1 MSALKNLPNDFES
14 VLLAFK
20 QFSQDTDTKTRCD
33 FLIPQ
38 LLRLFDLS
46 SDIGTNKYIVH
57 LLLYKAWQQS
67 LIATE
72 FAEDELSYNVI
83 RVTNNIDTELYLQLV
98 QGLKLENELIQTL
111 YAIPRQVIM
120 MLVQEMERWD
130 PQFCIRIVY
139 DPALYISNSLDI
151 KYRKEFLVVLARLV
165 IYNATSITEDHQRLK
180 LIRSTA
186 KHIENHLDPVSLES
200 IPDNKLN
207 SKSNEYDVA
216 VDYMFSTPFYSHRP
230 TRPLNKARHQF
241 VRSVSQ
247 QESLQ
252 IDTVLLIEDLLHNPR
267 LSTTEDTSCI
277 FSLLAI
283 FEYII
288 FVAWSNQNLNDH
300 IKSSMLLIL
309 RRTVLKLI
317 KSDHFIT
324 LKADPTI
331 AERNAFSNLFKY
343 ASDIDS
349 QTQQPFKLKPRSDL
363 IIKLIQEDKA
373 RYANVIDR
381 VKNCDLN
388 RLEISTTVE
397 KDIGLNKHEEAF
409 VTICRTVRAN
419 LTYDTSFALRIINS
433 KLSSEL
439 SPSTMRPVRKDLEEY
454 CQWVQE
460 SIYLGLPGHISLL
473 KLMIQYFDLFV
484 GFEYNVE
491 QLAVMILEHG
501 LCIELYQSVKRIVK
515 VFLSKGHNKVVRGIV
530 ELLLKTFGLMSLHTR
545 NVFRDFILLDR
556 LPISACNSPT
566 FDSWAIWSFDF
577 EQRLTTICNQ
587 LVSSMDDVPTKTTED
602 QSLGQSDP
610 LKLQIV
616 DSLILLSLISP
627 YYVLHKLTWESI
639 HNKGQWLIIL
649 DIMRNIRSICWLRQT
664 QKSPS
669 LFIIV
674 LKDILLQ
681 IDDGSVVL
689 ARQEQKNWNEFVV
702 HAMLGNS
709 TKPAIEHSLTEIGEW
724 GNGDILIDIRE
735 YIDNCVLTY
744 LQCSSPASSTS
755 HGKKTTLYLALYT
768 LNSLLLPSV
777 STLPRFDSCWFMKSE
792 PFSLLHGLAILFD
805 QREALLIHMKTVDIL
820 YALLKEIMGLLTGY
834 IMSIQEMHKSNSSI
848 IQHFYKQSLGF
859 KWTTQ
864 LYFRPFFEICTR
876 CFDFQIEKPSIPVLL
891 FSFCELP
898 DQEFTIIDENE
909 ANVLGQEKTMK
920 QLLLFLDAC
929 RISIDWCKKFSSS
942 LNAVQSISK
951 PILRNIFWTIA
962 PFSFCYILEKSV
974 DEESRNILDVLLK
987 NLISYG
993 ILSATELLL
1002 ADIECN
1008 NISEG
1013 VISEFAIEERIT
1025 LCCVRYSLINIL
1037 TALKH
1042 IREKTIKRKRE
1053 DSTSLPSEEDDDH
1066 THPEAINDIHI
1077 TQNIINVLKV
1087 SFITRTATSLN
1098 FLVYIFYTITQALV
1112 ILSDFPKSEE
1122 NLYIFLLTIVEMM
1135 EKTCIGAL
1143 RKDEKES
1150 ANISKPG
1157 KKQRK
1162 KKQGDDVTKIVE
1174 SITEESTIAEA
1185 KNEKFSEWRER
1196 LVMNGIDKIRKQ
1208 SWRNAVKQVLKPYIY
1223 RLEGKR

>member
-1 MSALKNLPNDFES
+1 
-14 VLLAFK
+14 
-20 QFSQDTDTKTRCD
+20 
-33 FLIPQ
+33 
-38 LLRLFDLS
+38 
-46 SDIGTNKYIVH
+46 
-57 LLLYKAWQQS
+57 
-67 LIATE
+67 
-72 FAEDELSYNVI
+72 
-83 RVTNNIDTELYLQLV
+83 
-98 QGLKLENELIQTL
+98 
-111 YAIPRQVIM
+111 
-120 MLVQEMERWD
+120 
-130 PQFCIRIVY
+130 
-139 DPALYISNSLDI
+139 
-151 KYRKEFLVVLARLV
+151 
-165 IYNATSITEDHQRLK
+165 
-180 LIRSTA
+180 
-186 KHIENHLDPVSLES
+186 
-200 IPDNKLN
+200 
-207 SKSNEYDVA
+207 
-216 VDYMFSTPFYSHRP
+216 
-230 TRPLNKARHQF
+230 
-241 VRSVSQ
+241 
-247 QESLQ
+247 
-252 IDTVLLIEDLLHNPR
+252 
-267 LSTTEDTSCI
+267 
-277 FSLLAI
+277 
-283 FEYII
+283 
-288 FVAWSNQNLNDH
+288 
-300 IKSSMLLIL
+300 
-309 RRTVLKLI
+309 
-317 KSDHFIT
+317 
-324 LKADPTI
+324 
-331 AERNAFSNLFKY
+331 
-343 ASDIDS
+343 
-349 QTQQPFKLKPRSDL
+349 
-363 IIKLIQEDKA
+363 
-373 RYANVIDR
+373 
-381 VKNCDLN
+381 
-388 RLEISTTVE
+388 
-397 KDIGLNKHEEAF
+397 
-409 VTICRTVRAN
+409 
-419 LTYDTSFALRIINS
+419 
-433 KLSSEL
+433 
-439 SPSTMRPVRKDLEEY
+439 
-454 CQWVQE
+454 
-460 SIYLGLPGHISLL
+460 
-473 KLMIQYFDLFV
+473 
-484 GFEYNVE
+484 
-491 QLAVMILEHG
+491 
-501 LCIELYQSVKRIVK
+501 
-515 VFLSKGHNKVVRGIV
+515 
-530 ELLLKTFGLMSLHTR
+530 
-545 NVFRDFILLDR
+545 
-556 LPISACNSPT
+556 
-566 FDSWAIWSFDF
+566 
-577 EQRLTTICNQ
+577 
-587 LVSSMDDVPTKTTED
+587 MDDVPTKTIED

-627 YYVLHKLTWESI
+627 YHVLHKLTWESI

-724 GNGDILIDIRE
+724 GNSDILIDIRE

-744 LQCSSPASSTS
+744 LQCSSPVSSTSSTS

-768 LNSLLLPSV
+768 LNTLLLPSV
-777 STLPRFDSCWFMKSE
+777 STLPRLDSCWFMKSE
-792 PFSLLHGLAILFD
+792 PFSLLHSLAILFD

-834 IMSIQEMHKSNSSI
+834 ILSIQGDYNKDD
-848 IQHFYKQSLGF
+848 
-859 KWTTQ
+859 WTTQ
-864 LYFRPFFEICTR
+864 LYFRPFFESCTR

-898 DQEFTIIDENE
+898 DEEFTIIDDNE
-909 ANVLGQEKTMK
+909 ANVLGQEKTTK

-942 LNAVQSISK
+942 LNIVQSISK

-962 PFSFCYILEKSV
+962 PFSFCYVLEKSV

-1042 IREKTIKRKRE
+1042 IREKTIKQKRE
-1053 DSTSLPSEEDDDH
+1053 DSASLLSEEDDDH

-1077 TQNIINVLKV
+1077 TQNIINVLKI
-1087 SFITRTATSLN
+1087 SFITRTTTSLN

-1135 EKTCIGAL
+1135 EKTCMGAL

-1174 SITEESTIAEA
+1174 SIAEESTIVEA
-1185 KNEKFSEWRER
+1185 KNDKFSEWRER

-1208 SWRNAVKQVLKPYIY
+1208 SWRNAVKQVLKHYIY

>member
-1 MSALKNLPNDFES
+1 
-14 VLLAFK
+14 
-20 QFSQDTDTKTRCD
+20 
-33 FLIPQ
+33 
-38 LLRLFDLS
+38 
-46 SDIGTNKYIVH
+46 
-57 LLLYKAWQQS
+57 
-67 LIATE
+67 
-72 FAEDELSYNVI
+72 
-83 RVTNNIDTELYLQLV
+83 
-98 QGLKLENELIQTL
+98 
-111 YAIPRQVIM
+111 M

-151 KYRKEFLVVLARLV
+151 KYRREFLVVLARLV
-165 IYNATSITEDHQRLK
+165 IYNATSITE
-180 LIRSTA
+180 
-186 KHIENHLDPVSLES
+186 NHLDPVSLES
-200 IPDNKLN
+200 IPDNKFN
-207 SKSNEYDVA
+207 SKSNEYDVV
-216 VDYMFSTPFYSHRP
+216 VDYMFSTPFYSHRS

-267 LSTTEDTSCI
+267 LSTTEDTS
-277 FSLLAI
+277 FFDVVDS
-283 FEYII
+283 
-288 FVAWSNQNLNDH
+288 SQNG
-300 IKSSMLLIL
+300 SE
-309 RRTVLKLI
+309 
-317 KSDHFIT
+317 
-324 LKADPTI
+324 ADPTI

-460 SIYLGLPGHISLL
+460 SINLGLPGHISLL

-515 VFLSKGHNKVVRGIV
+515 VFLSKGHNKVVRI
-530 ELLLKTFGLMSLHTR
+530 KTYFS
-545 NVFRDFILLDR
+545 FIHVR

-744 LQCSSPASSTS
+744 L
-755 HGKKTTLYLALYT
+755 H
-768 LNSLLLPSV
+768 V

-792 PFSLLHGLAILFD
+792 PLSLLHGLAILFD

-834 IMSIQEMHKSNSSI
+834 IMSIQGDYN
-848 IQHFYKQSLGF
+848 Q
-859 KWTTQ
+859 
-864 LYFRPFFEICTR
+864 
-876 CFDFQIEKPSIPVLL
+876 DEKPSIPILL

-909 ANVLGQEKTMK
+909 TNVLGQEKTMK

-951 PILRNIFWTIA
+951 PILRNIFWNIA

-1013 VISEFAIEERIT
+1013 AISEFAIE
-1025 LCCVRYSLINIL
+1025 
-1037 TALKH
+1037 
-1042 IREKTIKRKRE
+1042 EKTIKRKRE

-1077 TQNIINVLKV
+1077 TQNIINVLK
-1087 SFITRTATSLN
+1087 
-1098 FLVYIFYTITQALV
+1098 
-1112 ILSDFPKSEE
+1112 E

-1174 SITEESTIAEA
+1174 SIAEESTIAEA

-1208 SWRNAVKQVLKPYIY
+1208 SWRNAVKQ
-1223 RLEGKR
+1223 